1 MLGTVGTQPREP
13 RKRRELPIRLTT
25 TRVVWAT
32 LPVTVGPA
40 AVAALDGHSA
50 PVRIVVAVWLVAI
63 WLAALATLVVPRP
76 FGLTVLRAAAPVAL
90 GTAVWAALAGAG
102 NVPVR
107 ALALVVGAVAFVLA
121 LGAAVATW
129 CVEGSAYGDERRF
142 PLRTPPALVVTLVP
156 LAVALLVAGSILGPL
171 LLAVGRWVPG
181 AVAVV
186 LGAALGYAAFR
197 SLHLLSRRFVVLV
210 PAGVVVADPMTL
222 TDPFLFV
229 REHVVDLTS
238 IPDGRAPE
246 GALDLRLGAVF
257 GSVALHLD
265 GDAPLTLRRR
275 STSVPA
281 ASSRVLVTPVRRGE
295 LLEAAAQRR
304 IRTTP

>member
-1 MLGTVGTQPREP
+1 
-13 RKRRELPIRLTT
+13 LPIRLTL

-32 LPVTVGPA
+32 LPITVGPV
-40 AVAALDGHSA
+40 AVAALEAHST
-50 PVRIVVAVWLVAI
+50 PVRVVVAVWLVSI
-63 WLAALATLVVPRP
+63 WLAALAGLVVPRP
-76 FGLTVLRAAAPVAL
+76 FGLTVLRAAASVAPGVAAWAVLTGAGSIPVRIVA
-90 GTAVWAALAGAG
+90 AVAGAT
-102 NVPVR
+102 
-107 ALALVVGAVAFVLA
+107 AFALA

-156 LAVALLVAGSILGPL
+156 AAVALLAAGSLTGPV

-181 AVAVV
+181 AVALVV
-186 LGAALGYAAFR
+186 GVALGFAAFR

-210 PAGVVVADPMTL
+210 PAGIVVADPMTL

-229 REHVVDLTS
+229 RDHVVDLAPL
-238 IPDGRAPE
+238 PDGRAPE
-246 GALDLRLGAVF
+246 GALDLRLGAAF

-265 GDAPLTLRRR
+265 GEAPLTLRRR

-281 ASSRVLVTPVRRGE
+281 ASSCVLVSPVRRAD
-295 LLEAAAQRR
+295 LLDAAAQRR
-304 IRTTP
+304 IRTAR

>member
-1 MLGTVGTQPREP
+1 MVGTVGTTPGEP
-13 RKRRELPIRLTT
+13 RKRRELPIRLTL

-40 AVAALDGHSA
+40 AVAAVDARST
-50 PVRIVVAVWLVAI
+50 PVRIVVATWLVAI
-63 WLAALATLVVPRP
+63 WFAALVALVVPRP
-76 FGLTVLRAAAPVAL
+76 FGLTVLRIAAPVAP
-90 GTAVWAALAGAG
+90 GTAVWAVLAGAG
-102 NVPVR
+102 GVPVR
-107 ALALVVGAVAFVLA
+107 ALALAAGAVAFALA
-121 LGAAVATW
+121 VGAPVATW

-156 LAVALLVAGSILGPL
+156 AAVALLVAGSILGPL

-181 AVAVV
+181 LAALV
-186 LGAALGYAAFR
+186 LGAAVGFAAFR

-210 PAGVVVADPMTL
+210 PAGIVVADPMTL

-229 REHVVDLTS
+229 REHVVELTS

-295 LLEAAAQRR
+295 LLEAAARR
-304 IRTTP
+304 SIRATP